1 MYSIYK
7 DIAEDICSQL
17 PFEPT
22 STQRTAIDEYAQY
35 MQDDS
40 PYSVFLLKGYAGTGK
55 TTLLRA
61 ITQAMERRGMRIEL
75 MATTGRA
82 AQVLSGV
89 TERPATTI
97 HRRIYQ
103 ASTSVQETT
112 PDDDLYELKDGSKR
126 GTLFVVDEASMIA
139 GDNYEPSPFGSGNL
153 LDDLLAYAYKTERSR
168 LIIVGDTAQ
177 LPPVGSE
184 LSDALSPEVLQDRYG
199 MRVYQAELTEV
210 VRQHKQSG
218 ILKQATLIRKLITKY
233 QGRGDEVIPLTL
245 QVGKFPDIKA
255 IEGYDITDEL
265 SSAYGRYGREG
276 VLVINPSNKRALEF
290 NQGIRYNVFGAED
303 TLERGEQLIVA
314 RNNYFYAKRA
324 DYSDFIA
331 NGETLELRR
340 TLRYEEIYGLH
351 FVDAR
356 VYRPEQDTELEVKLL
371 LSSIGDGQAQR
382 TYAQRLELYNQLA
395 ADYQMDGAI
404 VDVRR
409 MIQRDPY
416 WGAIEVKYGY
426 AVTAH
431 KAQGGQWPCVF
442 IDLGLV
448 GYLPLDHNM
457 LRWLYTA
464 FTRATECVY
473 LLNTPPDLLP
483 PPA

>member
-7 DIAEDICSQL
+7 DIAEEIRAYL
-17 PFEPT
+17 PFKPT
-22 STQRTAIDEYAQY
+22 PTQHKALDEYALY
-35 MQDDS
+35 MQEDR

-55 TTLLRA
+55 TSLLQA
-61 ITQAMERRGMRIEL
+61 ITRAMEHRGMRIEL

-82 AQVLSGV
+82 AKVLSGV
-89 TERPATTI
+89 TQRPATTI

-103 ASTSVQETT
+103 ASSLTQGTT

-126 GTLFVVDEASMIA
+126 GTLFVVDEASMIV
-139 GDNYEPSPFGSGNL
+139 GDSHEPSPFGSGNL
-153 LDDLLAYAYKTERSR
+153 LDDLLAYVYKTERSR
-168 LIIVGDTAQ
+168 LVIVGDTAQ

-184 LSDALSPEVLQDRYG
+184 LSDALNSEVLQERYG
-199 MRVYQAELTEV
+199 VRVYEAELTEV
-210 VRQHKQSG
+210 VRQRKQSG
-218 ILKQATLIRKLITKY
+218 ILKQATLIRRLITKY
-233 QGRGDEVIPLTL
+233 HGQGDSSIPLTL
-245 QVGKFPDIKA
+245 QVGKLPDIKVVD
-255 IEGYDITDEL
+255 GYDTTDEL
-265 SSAYGRYGREG
+265 SSAYSRYGREG

-303 TLERGEQLIVA
+303 LLERGEQLIVA
-314 RNNYFYAKRA
+314 RNNYFYAKRS

-331 NGETLELRR
+331 NGEALELKR
-340 TLRYEEIYGLH
+340 TLRHQEIYGLH
-351 FVDAR
+351 FADAI
-356 VYRPEQDTELEVKLL
+356 VYRPDRDTELEVKLL
-371 LSSIGDGQAQR
+371 LSSINDGQAQR

-395 ADYQMDGAI
+395 IDYQMDETV
-404 VDVRR
+404 VDIRR

-442 IDLGLV
+442 IDLGLI

-464 FTRATECVY
+464 FTRATECIY

-483 PPA
+483 HTS

>member
-7 DIAEDICSQL
+7 DIVEDICSLL
-17 PFEPT
+17 PFAPT
-22 STQRTAIDEYAQY
+22 PTQHSAIKEYARY
-35 MQDDS
+35 LQDDS

-55 TTLLRA
+55 TSLLQA
-61 ITQAMERRGMRIEL
+61 ITQAMEHQGMRIEL

-82 AQVLSGV
+82 AKVLSSL
-89 TERPATTI
+89 TQRPASTI

-103 ASTSVQETT
+103 ASSLSRGTT
-112 PDDDLYELKDGSKR
+112 PDDDLYELKSGGKR
-126 GTLFVVDEASMIA
+126 GTLFVVDEASMIVA
-139 GDNYEPSPFGSGNL
+139 NSYEPSPFGSGNL
-153 LDDLLAYAYKTERSR
+153 LDDLLSYVYKTEHSR

-184 LSDALSPEVLQDRYG
+184 LSDALNSEVLQERYG
-199 MRVYQAELTEV
+199 MRVYETELTEV
-210 VRQHKQSG
+210 IRQSARSG
-218 ILKQATLIRKLITKY
+218 VLMQATLIRHLISKY
-233 QGRGDEVIPLTL
+233 QDRREDHISLTL
-245 QVGKFPDIKA
+245 QTDKYPDIK
-255 IEGYDITDEL
+255 IVDGYDITDEL
-265 SSAYGRYGREG
+265 SSAYSRYGREG

-303 TLERGEQLIVA
+303 TLTQGEQLIVA
-314 RNNYFYAKRA
+314 RNNYFYSERS
-324 DYSDFIA
+324 DYADFIA
-331 NGETLELRR
+331 NGEILELKR
-340 TLRYEEIYGLH
+340 TLRHEEIYGLH
-351 FVDAR
+351 FADAI
-356 VYRPEQDTELEVKLL
+356 VYRPDRETELEVKLL
-371 LSSIGDGQAQR
+371 LSSITDGQAQR
-382 TYAQRLELYNQLA
+382 TYAQRLELYNQLTT
-395 ADYQMDGAI
+395 DYQIDDTI
-404 VDVRR
+404 VDIRR

-431 KAQGGQWPCVF
+431 KAQGGQWPCIF
-442 IDLGLV
+442 IDLGLI

-483 PPA
+483 QTS